1 MEIEENIVDYLMFV
15 IFFVEWLLNNEVL
28 IIILVSI
35 DYGVFNG
42 LYSVFSFNDEKFW
55 MCG

>member
-35 DYGVFNG
+35 DYGVLNG
-42 LYSVFSFNDEKFW
+42 LYSVFCFNDEEFW

>member
-42 LYSVFSFNDEKFW
+42 FYSVFSFNDEEFW